1 MNKSGIRTVLVQDS
15 CLFALTALLVT
26 GCVSTPRQSY
36 TGDPLPDSQ
45 IARLSVEPKKQ
56 SFWQTM
62 NSRPFAKALPFG
74 EAPPARA
81 HCLTAFKL
89 QVSERTGILRPDT
102 ARSCR

>member
-62 NSRPFAKALPFG
+62 NSRPFAKACCPSGRL
-74 EAPPARA
+74 
-81 HCLTAFKL
+81 H
-89 QVSERTGILRPDT
+89 RPG
-102 ARSCR
+102 RIV